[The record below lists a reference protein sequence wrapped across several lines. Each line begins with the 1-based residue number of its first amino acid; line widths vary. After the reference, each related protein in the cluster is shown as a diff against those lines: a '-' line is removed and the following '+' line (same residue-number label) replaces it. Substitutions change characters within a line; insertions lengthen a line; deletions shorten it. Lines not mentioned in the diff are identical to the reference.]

1 MILDILLTLFLVVL
15 NAFFVAAEFA
25 IVKVRAAQIDLRA
38 EAGSALAA
46 TAKSMLTHL
55 DAYLSATQLGITLA
69 SLGLGWIGEA
79 VVADIVISVLHVF
92 GVELAPDIAHQVA
105 LPISF
110 AVITFLHIVFGE
122 LMPKSLAIQYSE
134 NMTLAVTY
142 PMKVFYWLFRVPIY
156 LLNGFSNYLLRLIG
170 LQTAGEHEHHS
181 AEELLWLINRGKET
195 GAIQSTE
202 HEIIENVFRF
212 SELKVQNIMVPRS
225 QVTAVEKSTPT
236 NTLLNMFAEEGYSRM
251 PVYDDTLDK
260 IVGIVYAKDILT
272 MSSHSNLIV
281 LTDIVRPAFFVDETA
296 SVKETMRNFQ
306 KRHEHLAVVTD
317 EFGGTA
323 GIITLED
330 IVEELVGDIQDEYD
344 SEIPIVR
351 PGAKNSFVV
360 DATAAVSDI
369 NMSLPVALPTS
380 ESYVTMSGLLN
391 IAFEQIPEINAKLEL
406 DDYVCT
412 VLAKDQ
418 RNITKVRLK
427 LRSGNAQQ

>member
-1 MILDILLTLFLVVL
+1 MILDILLTLFLVLL

-25 IVKVRAAQIDLRA
+25 IVKVRAGQIDLRA
-38 EAGSALAA
+38 ESGSALAA
-46 TAKSMLTHL
+46 TARGMLEHL

-79 VVADIVISVLHVF
+79 VVADIVITVLAAF
-92 GVELAPDIAHQVA
+92 GVELDPAVAHQVA

-134 NMTLAVTY
+134 TTTLAVTY
-142 PMKVFYWLFRVPIY
+142 PMKVFYWLFRVPIF

-195 GAIQSTE
+195 GAIQKTE

-212 SELKVQNIMVPRS
+212 SELKVQNIMVPRN
-225 QVTAVEKSTPT
+225 QVMAVEKTTSTEA
-236 NTLLNMFAEEGYSRM
+236 LIHMFAEEGYSRM
-251 PVYDDTLDK
+251 PVYDTTLDK

-272 MSSHSNLIV
+272 MSSHSDLIV
-281 LTDIVRPAFFVDETA
+281 LTDIVRPAFFVDESA
-296 SVKETMRNFQ
+296 SVKETMRLFQ
-306 KRHEHLAVVTD
+306 QRHEHLAVVTD

-323 GIITLED
+323 GILTLED

-351 PGAKNSFVV
+351 AGVKNAFVV

-369 NMSLPVALPTS
+369 NTFLPVPLPLS
-380 ESYVTMSGLLN
+380 DSYVTMSGLLN
-391 IAFEQIPEINAKLEL
+391 IAFEQIPELNAKLML
-406 DDYVCT
+406 DDYECT

-418 RNITKVRLK
+418 RNITKVRLRLITEK
-427 LRSGNAQQ
+427 AEQ